1 LGFRDREGGFLDALR
16 LLERALL
23 VDAAAARLRVRDGV
37 PLLGGAERLLLLL
50 CAAGL
55 AAGADA
61 ARVGGGVPLCALLLA
76 CALALAL
83 PVSDALAVPEREA
96 VVAGVAVRVWVVAG
110 VAVRVPEGEGEVLR
124 LGVRVCVELRV
135 AAAVT
140 LRGRVA
146 AADADADTDAVADG
160 ERLLEALPV
169 PVALPLGEADGD
181 ADTLGDGAAEEDG
194 DGGAPTPTHSVPGA
208 HALAAQSSCTL
219 MSYTHAA
226 GSATARSTAAARGA
240 VPLAALLAGGR
251 HATDTRV
258 VRVRADVTAVE
269 QPNEYVPRVY
279 CCVA

>member
-1 LGFRDREGGFLDALR
+1 LGFRDREGGFLEALR

-23 VDAAAARLRVRDGV
+23 GDATALLRVRDGV
-37 PLLGGAERLLLLL
+37 PLLAGAERLLLLL
-50 CAAGL
+50 LAAVGL

-61 ARVGGGVPLCALLLA
+61 VGGGVPL

-110 VAVRVPEGEGEVLR
+110 VAVRGPEGEGEVLR
-124 LGVRVCVELRV
+124 LGVRVCDELRV

-140 LRGRVA
+140 LRVRVA
-146 AADADADTDAVADG
+146 SADADADTDVVVDG
-160 ERLLEALPV
+160 ELLPEALPV
-169 PVALPLGEADGD
+169 PVVLPLGEADGD
-181 ADTLGDGAAEEDG
+181 ADTLGDGAAVEDV

-226 GSATARSTAAARGA
+226 GWAMARSTAARDA
-240 VPLAALLAGGR
+240 VPLAALAGR

-269 QPNEYVPRVY
+269 QLNDYAPRVY

>member
-1 LGFRDREGGFLDALR
+1 LGFRDREGGFLEALR

-23 VDAAAARLRVRDGV
+23 GDATALLRVRDGV
-37 PLLGGAERLLLLL
+37 PLLAGAERLLLLL
-50 CAAGL
+50 LAAVGL

-61 ARVGGGVPLCALLLA
+61 VGGGVPLCALLLA
-76 CALALAL
+76 RALALAL

-96 VVAGVAVRVWVVAG
+96 VVARVAVRVSVVAG

-124 LGVRVCVELRV
+124 LGVRVCDELRE

-140 LRGRVA
+140 LRVRVA
-146 AADADADTDAVADG
+146 AADADADTDAVVDG

-181 ADTLGDGAAEEDG
+181 ADTLGDGAAVEDV
-194 DGGAPTPTHSVPGA
+194 DGGSPTPTHSVPGA

-226 GSATARSTAAARGA
+226 GWAMARSTAARDA
-240 VPLAALLAGGR
+240 VPLAALAGR

-269 QPNEYVPRVY
+269 QLNEYAPRVY